1 MKIFICNRSIDAEP
15 ANRFIEELLEISECS
30 VAILRE
36 TEHSEN
42 WKIEVAKKIQEVD
55 FVLFLLGDKT
65 FESDQIKWEYAK
77 AKQLN
82 KQIVGVKLPS
92 ASVDSIVFC
101 QGFQVFENAKQCLKY
116 LKKVF
121 ENDRQLLIEQ
131 YKIMVSSTEK
141 VTEQRL
147 KVNNLFFTVTSS
159 ILSVALVVG
168 KTLEFSLAGTVAM
181 VILSGMAFLV
191 SFFWEK
197 LINSYGNLNRGKFQV
212 IDNIEKQ
219 LRTNMFEYEWKVLTE
234 EIKYEPNTRTE
245 ATVIKRFR
253 FFILLVVVI
262 EIIYVVHQLNEK
274 YHVYNH
280 LKSLLKCTSS

>member
-65 FESDQIKWEYAK
+65 FDSDQIKWEYAK

-262 EIIYVVHQLNEK
+262 EIVYVVHQLNEK

>member
-1 MKIFICNRSIDAEP
+1 MKIFICNRSIEAEP
-15 ANRFIEELLEISECS
+15 ANKFIEDLLEISECS

-42 WKIEVAKKIQEVD
+42 WKNVVAKKIQEVD
-55 FVLFLLGDKT
+55 FVLFLVGDKT

-82 KQIVGVKLPS
+82 KQIIGVKLQS
-92 ASVDSIVFC
+92 ATVDSVLFC

-116 LKKVF
+116 LEKVF
-121 ENDRQLLIEQ
+121 ENDRQLLMEQ

-147 KVNNLFFTVTSS
+147 KVNNLFFTITSS

-168 KTLEFSLAGTVAM
+168 KTLDFSLAGTIAM
-181 VILSGMAFLV
+181 IILSGMAFLV

-245 ATVIKRFR
+245 ATVIQRFR
-253 FFILLVVVI
+253 FFILAVVI
-262 EIIYVVHQLNEK
+262 FEIIYVIYQLNEK
-274 YHVYNH
+274 YDACNF
-280 LKSLLKCTSS
+280 LKSLFK